1 MNKYYV
7 YVLYSAAID
16 SYYIGQ
22 TINVDLRLNE
32 HLHHVMDL
40 AHTKRAN
47 DWTVFHLIECENRHQ
62 AILIEQHLKRMK
74 SRTYLENLKKYPE
87 IVARLLEKYQKLPD

>member
-1 MNKYYV
+1 MNKYSV
-7 YVLYSAAID
+7 YVLYSVMID

-22 TINVDLRLNE
+22 SINVDIRLNE
-32 HLHHVMDL
+32 HLDHVMDL
-40 AHTKRAN
+40 AHTKRAT
-47 DWTVFHLIECENRHQ
+47 DWNVFHLIECENQHQ

-87 IVARLLEKYQKLPD
+87 IGIRLLEKYQKLPD